1 MSWILG
7 TSLVVNLILLVAWL
21 KERSESSDWKNLA
34 RTGFEH
40 LANERT
46 PTTMTPSPRCGYCG
60 ARHLA
65 RECPMIRADR
75 YIN

>member
-46 PTTMTPSPRCGYCG
+46 PVATVSSIRWCARCG
-60 ARHLA
+60 RNHLL
-65 RECPMIRADR
+65 RCPRIRADHS
-75 YIN
+75 IN